1 VSNTDSAPEA
11 QAHKPRPT
19 LAAVIFGTVLRLL
32 WAATAFCLAAGV
44 ALVVLYLLG
53 ALWVG
58 NELRAAAPHEPALH
72 HGGAPFFGMV
82 LFASTVTP
90 ALTALPAIA
99 VAMVGEILR
108 IRSWIYYVLA
118 GGVSLA
124 AIPLLVTPASADLR
138 RDEPVHDD
146 LCCCG
151 LRRRL
156 HLLALRWPPG
166 LSLPCHTAC
175 FPRRQRTTTGEH
187 SRIMSMNKFLVAVA
201 LLAACASPALA
212 GSAKVRSHHG
222 YNGYSSYRTPDWV
235 RPLPHSE
242 RLANALGGW
251 NRGYPGD
258 PYWEPCLSYQRTW
271 GPGACGGGH

>member
-11 QAHKPRPT
+11 QAHKLRPT

-124 AIPLLVTPASADLR
+124 AIPLLVTPASADL
-138 RDEPVHDD
+138 P
-146 LCCCG
+146 
-151 LRRRL
+151 
-156 HLLALRWPPG
+156 
-166 LSLPCHTAC
+166 
-175 FPRRQRTTTGEH
+175 
-187 SRIMSMNKFLVAVA
+187 AVA
-201 LLAACASPALA
+201 TSQYMTIFVAAGFVGGFIYWLFA
-212 GSAKVRSHHG
+212 GRRA
-222 YNGYSSYRTPDWV
+222 
-235 RPLPHSE
+235 
-242 RLANALGGW
+242 
-251 NRGYPGD
+251 
-258 PYWEPCLSYQRTW
+258 
-271 GPGACGGGH
+271 

>member
-1 VSNTDSAPEA
+1 MSNTDSTPEA

-72 HGGAPFFGMV
+72 HGGAPFFGML

-99 VAMVGEILR
+99 VAIVGEILR

-124 AIPLLVTPASADLR
+124 AIPLLVTPSSADL
-138 RDEPVHDD
+138 P
-146 LCCCG
+146 
-151 LRRRL
+151 
-156 HLLALRWPPG
+156 
-166 LSLPCHTAC
+166 
-175 FPRRQRTTTGEH
+175 
-187 SRIMSMNKFLVAVA
+187 AVA
-201 LLAACASPALA
+201 TTQYMTIFVAAGFVGGFIYWLFA
-212 GSAKVRSHHG
+212 GRRA
-222 YNGYSSYRTPDWV
+222 
-235 RPLPHSE
+235 
-242 RLANALGGW
+242 
-251 NRGYPGD
+251 
-258 PYWEPCLSYQRTW
+258 
-271 GPGACGGGH
+271 